1 MVDLVWFSSKEIG
14 VCGMLKLGEDLNF
27 EKKIDYIK
35 VMRVQVYDNAIIKLV
50 NQNAARAYFL
60 TSVHCCDHVTALNIK
75 RCPIVLNV
83 QRGDMSI
90 YG

>member
-1 MVDLVWFSSKEIG
+1 
-14 VCGMLKLGEDLNF
+14 
-27 EKKIDYIK
+27 
-35 VMRVQVYDNAIIKLV
+35 MRVQVYDNAIIKLV

-83 QRGDMSI
+83 QRGDMSR